1 MQILQILQVI
11 IAILLMIAILMQ
23 NKGSGLSG
31 VFGGGGNVY
40 QTKRGLEKTLFTST
54 IVLAVLFMLMS
65 MANFMV

>member
-11 IAILLMIAILMQ
+11 IAVLLMIAILMQ